1 MRLSEALEIFY
12 LSMDGVVAEGTIKFY
27 SNRLPSLVKI
37 LGDKEISEV
46 SLDDLRLW
54 RSKLSKREVKYEGH
68 KFHPEVQGKLSPYT
82 IRQYVKCARRFFK
95 WLEEDGKLDNNP
107 AYRLKMPPKPDLPRK
122 GISKTN
128 LFKIIA
134 AAEESCVRDLAIV
147 LFLADTGCRVG
158 GLANLKIENIDLQN
172 NRAIVFEKG
181 KGGNAKKRVVFYG
194 SKTAY
199 ALSNL
204 LVQRPIENEIS
215 KEAVEYLLLGSR
227 KQKGYYQ
234 KLSENGI
241 YQIVKRLAKQ
251 WGIEKGFNPHNF
263 RHGAIRGWLSNGM
276 PLSLASQLAGHSSV
290 TVTADIYGTANEAEL
305 ARAHENYTWMEQEAL
320 LD

>member
-1 MRLSEALEIFY
+1 
-12 LSMDGVVAEGTIKFY
+12 
-27 SNRLPSLVKI
+27 
-37 LGDKEISEV
+37 
-46 SLDDLRLW
+46 
-54 RSKLSKREVKYEGH
+54 VKYEGH
-68 KFHPEVQGKLSPYT
+68 KYHPEVQGKLSPYT
-82 IRQYVKCARRFFK
+82 IRTYVKCARRFFK
-95 WLEEDGKLDNNP
+95 WLEEDGKLDHNP
-107 AYRLKMPPKPDLPRK
+107 AIRLKMPPKPDLPRK
-122 GISKTN
+122 GISKTD

-181 KGGNAKKRVVFYG
+181 KGGNAKKRVVFFG
-194 SKTAY
+194 ERTGY
-199 ALSNL
+199 ALSTL
-204 LVQRPIENEIS
+204 IIQRPDDEIDQS
-215 KEAVEYLLLGSR
+215 AKEYLLLGSR
-227 KQKGYYQ
+227 KQIGYYQ

-241 YQIVKRLAKQ
+241 YQIIKRLAKSV
-251 WGIEKGFNPHNF
+251 GIEEGFNPHNF

-290 TVTADIYGTANEAEL
+290 TVTADIYGTANEEEL
-305 ARAHENYTWMEQEAL
+305 ARAHKNYTWMEQKSL

>member
-12 LSMDGVVAEGTIKFY
+12 LSMDGVVSPATILFY
-27 SNRLPSLVKI
+27 ENRLPSLIKL

-68 KFHPEVQGKLSPYT
+68 KYHPEVQGKLSPYT
-82 IRQYVKCARRFFK
+82 IRQYVRCAKRFFK
-95 WLEEDGKLDNNP
+95 WLHEDGKLDQNP
-107 AYRLKMPPKPDLPRK
+107 AFRLKMPPKPDTARK

-194 SKTAY
+194 EKTAY
-199 ALSNL
+199 ALSSYL
-204 LVQRPIENEIS
+204 TQRPPDEFIH
-215 KEAVEYLLLGSR
+215 KGDVEYLLLCAI
-227 KQKGYYQ
+227 KKGGAYH
-234 KLSENGI
+234 KLSEEGI
-241 YQIVKRLAKQ
+241 YRMLMRLAKK
-251 WGIEKGFNPHNF
+251 WGIESGFNPHNF
-263 RHGAIRGWLSNGM
+263 RHGAIRGWLANGM

-290 TVTADIYGTANEAEL
+290 TVTADIYGTANEDEL
-305 ARAHENYTWMEQEAL
+305 YQAHKHYSWMETEA
-320 LD
+320 

>member
-1 MRLSEALEIFY
+1 
-12 LSMDGVVAEGTIKFY
+12 MDGVVSPNTIKFY

-68 KFHPEVQGKLSPYT
+68 KYHPEVQGKLSPYT
-82 IRQYVKCARRFFK
+82 IRQYVRCAKRFFK
-95 WLEEDGKLDNNP
+95 WLVEDEKLDHNP
-107 AYRLKMPPKPDLPRK
+107 ADRLRMPPKPDIPRK
-122 GISKTN
+122 GISKTD
-128 LFKIIA
+128 LFKIVA

-158 GLANLKIENIDLQN
+158 GLANLKIENIDLK
-172 NRAIVFEKG
+172 NRRATVFEKG

-199 ALSNL
+199 ALSSL
-204 LVQRPIENEIS
+204 ITQRPPDEEINQEAIEY
-215 KEAVEYLLLGSR
+215 VLLSCI
-227 KQKGYYQ
+227 KSNGYYK
-234 KLSENGI
+234 KLSEEGI
-241 YQIVKRLAKQ
+241 YRMLKRLAKK

-263 RHGAIRGWLSNGM
+263 RHGAIRGWLANGM

-290 TVTADIYGTANEAEL
+290 TVTADIYGTANEEEL
-305 ARAHENYTWMEQEAL
+305 YQAHKHYTWLETEV
-320 LD
+320 